1 MMGMR
6 DEAKGTTLFGVLPVA
21 TFLDEVDEMLDGLS
35 LRYTLLD
42 TLLSLV
48 EIDLARC
55 STYIA
60 IVRISHFARTIN
72 DTAHDTD
79 LEPLEV

>member
-1 MMGMR
+1 MK
-6 DEAKGTTLFGVLPVA
+6 AKGTTLFGVLPVT

-35 LRYTLLD
+35 LRYALLD
-42 TLLSLV
+42 TFLSLV
-48 EIDLARC
+48 EIDLARR
-55 STYIA
+55 STYISV
-60 IVRISHFARTIN
+60 VRISHFARTID

>member
-1 MMGMR
+1 
-6 DEAKGTTLFGVLPVA
+6 
-21 TFLDEVDEMLDGLS
+21 MLDGLS
-35 LRYTLLD
+35 LRYALLD
-42 TLLSLV
+42 TFLSLV

-60 IVRISHFARTIN
+60 VVRISHFARTID

>member
-1 MMGMR
+1 MK
-6 DEAKGTTLFGVLPVA
+6 AKGTTLSGVLPVA
-21 TFLDEVDEMLDGLS
+21 TFLDEVDEMLDSLS
-35 LRYTLLD
+35 LRYALLD

-48 EIDLARC
+48 EIDLARR

-60 IVRISHFARTIN
+60 VVCISHFAWAID

>member
-1 MMGMR
+1 MK
-6 DEAKGTTLFGVLPVA
+6 AKGTTLFGVLPVA

-42 TLLSLV
+42 TFLSLV

-55 STYIA
+55 STYISV
-60 IVRISHFARTIN
+60 VRIGHFARAID